1 MIDISREIFGH
12 LIKVSACP
20 AGDDW
25 NIIITGGC
33 SPHVGSVSLAEY
45 QDGTI
50 QLRNLLRDEHK
61 DQLVGDRFA
70 REIALHCRCTACV
83 SCGIH
88 FDGPNADDLKQIVSV
103 TDELL
108 NDFLLAIG

>member
-1 MIDISREIFGH
+1 MIEISREIFAH
-12 LIKVSACP
+12 PIKVSACP

-33 SPHVGSVSLAEY
+33 APHVGSVSLAEY
-45 QDGTI
+45 QNNEVT
-50 QLRNLLRDEHK
+50 LRTLLREEHK
-61 DQLVGDRFA
+61 DQIVGDHFA
-70 REIALHCRCTACV
+70 RKLALHCRCTVCV

-88 FDGPNADDLKQIVSV
+88 FDGPTPDDLSQIVSI

-108 NDFLLAIG
+108 NELC